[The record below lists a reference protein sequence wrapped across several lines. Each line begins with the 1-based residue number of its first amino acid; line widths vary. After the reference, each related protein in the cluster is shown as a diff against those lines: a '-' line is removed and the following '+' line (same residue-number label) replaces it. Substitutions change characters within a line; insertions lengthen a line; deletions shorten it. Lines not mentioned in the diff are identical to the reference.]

1 MSTLRRFRG
10 SIAALAVLA
19 VAGIAWFVVDAMKPE
34 VEVYEAPPGLFDFEK
49 EDMVAVRV
57 VRQDVTIE
65 LVEEDGEWKVVGEP
79 WRPSR
84 SMVRRV
90 AHQLHDLTAR
100 AVVAEG
106 QDREAV
112 ELYGMGE
119 DAIQVT
125 LTLKDGSTIAF
136 EAGDP
141 NPTSVSYYI
150 RPIPGDSVYVVKK
163 SAVDYYRLSLE
174 EFRERRFAWLD
185 ADDADRIDATV
196 DGRRMVFSRVD
207 DKYWRMNQPKEQDA
221 ARDQVR
227 TMLGRTGALKAF
239 GFVSDAPTDEERR
252 RYGLEPAEHTVAIGM
267 SSGEVVTLKIGSLV
281 PDSDPLQRYVLRVE
295 DNAIYAARDGF
306 LEAFQLSVEEY
317 RRRRILRKHEWD
329 VQKMRVV
336 RGDDEVEL
344 HRTSDGW
351 RWPDG
356 APVSGSTPKRL
367 AGRVADA
374 KAMAFHDDVPD
385 RGAFGLEPPFATVDL
400 TFEDGARVAVVGN
413 ELEVEVEDR
422 PYPEKRR
429 YFQVDGDATVYEVEG
444 SVGSV
449 VDDVFR
455 EYGRKLERDADKRVQ
470 AGVEGEGDSP

>member
-1 MSTLRRFRG
+1 MSTMRRFRG
-10 SIAALAVLA
+10 SLAALAVLA
-19 VAGIAWFVVDAMKPE
+19 VVGTGWLVAEALRPVAD
-34 VEVYEAPPGLFDFEK
+34 VYEAPPGLFDFEK

-57 VRQDVTIE
+57 VREDTTIE
-65 LVEEDGEWKVVGEP
+65 LVEEDGEWRVVGEP

-112 ELYGMGE
+112 ELYGMGPA
-119 DAIQVT
+119 AIQVT
-125 LTLKDGSTIAF
+125 LTLKDGSTVAF

-141 NPTSVSYYI
+141 NPTSVSFYI
-150 RPIPGDSVYVVKK
+150 RPIPGDAVYVVKK

-196 DGRRMVFSRVD
+196 DGRRLALSRVD
-207 DKYWRMNQPKEQDA
+207 EKHWRMSVPKEQDA
-221 ARDQVR
+221 ARDEVR

-239 GFVSDAPTDEERR
+239 GFVADEPRPTDLAQ
-252 RYGLEPAEHTVAIGM
+252 YGLEPPEHTVTIGM
-267 SSGEVVTLKIGSLV
+267 SSGEVVTLRIGSLV
-281 PDSDPLQRYVLRVE
+281 PDSDPQQRYVYRQE
-295 DNAIYAARDGF
+295 DDAIYAARDGF
-306 LEAFQLSVEEY
+306 LEAFQLPVERY

-329 VQKMRVV
+329 VQEMTVA
-336 RGDDEVEL
+336 RGDDTVAL

-367 AGRVADA
+367 ASRVADA
-374 KAMAFHDDVPD
+374 KAISFHDDPTSD
-385 RGAFGLEPPFATVDL
+385 FGLEPPFATVSL
-400 TFEDGARVAVVGN
+400 TFEDGVRVASIGA
-413 ELEVEVEDR
+413 EVEVEVEGR

-429 YFQVDGDATVYEVEG
+429 YFRVDGEATVYGVEG

-449 VDDVFR
+449 VEDVFR
-455 EYGRKLERDADKRVQ
+455 EYGRKVERDADKRVQ
-470 AGVEGEGDSP
+470 AAVDGGGDPP